1 MNKEY
6 INRGDKVIINDELG
20 DQKVVDNCH
29 NIEEILSQENAIE
42 YLKNKLFTAGRDS
55 FKLLLSMGEYQVK
68 ALQCLLFGIA
78 IPAVSY
84 IFGNL
89 FPIFGSSFIFNS
101 SLGWIN
107 ETFVLSFILGA
118 VVSAPILGLAIVNL
132 VLAFREGNKSK
143 KLQNEMKIISKL
155 IEREEKKLEEME
167 IKKIK
172 TKKED
177 NSIKEVNDKEM
188 LIKLKNELL
197 ELDSSKKTV
206 DAKYK
211 KRVK

>member
-84 IFGNL
+84 ILGNL
-89 FPIFGSSFIFNS
+89 FPIFGSSFTFNS
-101 SLGWIN
+101 SLGWLN

-118 VVSAPILGLAIVNL
+118 VVSVPILGLAIVNL

-143 KLQNEMKIISKL
+143 KLQKEMKIISEL

-177 NSIKEVNDKEM
+177 NSVKEVNDKEM
-188 LIKLKNELL
+188 LINLKNELL
-197 ELDSSKKTV
+197 ELDSSKRIV
-206 DAKYK
+206 DTKYK

>member
-42 YLKNKLFTAGRDS
+42 YLKNKLFIAGRDS

-188 LIKLKNELL
+188 LINLKNELL

>member
-84 IFGNL
+84 ILGNL

-101 SLGWIN
+101 SLGWLN
-107 ETFVLSFILGA
+107 EAFVLSFILGA

-188 LIKLKNELL
+188 LINLKNELL